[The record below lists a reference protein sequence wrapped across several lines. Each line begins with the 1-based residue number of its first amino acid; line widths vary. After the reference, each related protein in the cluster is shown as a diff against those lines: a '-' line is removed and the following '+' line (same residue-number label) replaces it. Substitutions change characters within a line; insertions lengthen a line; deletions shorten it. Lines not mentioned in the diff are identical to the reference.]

1 MKKLEDQL
9 QLHQFL
15 QDCEELAEWIQEKS
29 MIAQDETYRSA
40 KTVHSKWT
48 RHQAFEAEIASNKD
62 RLVAIQEAAKGLIQD
77 KPEFAQFLEPKV
89 KELGSHFDDLER
101 STKEKGERLFDA
113 NRQVLYEQTCDD
125 IDSWMTDLEKQI
137 ESEDYGKDLA
147 SVNILMQK
155 QQMIETQMAVKA
167 KQVTELENQ
176 AEYLRQMDPDKVE
189 EIVAKKSVVE
199 DRFGKLKEPLVV
211 RKQQLEKKKEAFQ
224 FRRDVED
231 EKLWINEK
239 MPLATS
245 SEFGNS
251 LYNVTI
257 LKKKNKSLMTEIENH
272 EPRIVTIIGNG
283 QKLID
288 EGHAAADEFDRLN
301 NELKKD
307 WDELKEAVDQRKE
320 KLLQS
325 ERAQQYLFDA
335 SEAEAWMSEQELY
348 MMAEDRGKDEISA
361 QNLIKKHEAL
371 ENDINDYA
379 DTIRQLGETARQLI
393 LQEHPESDNIGLK
406 QAQVDKLYAGLKDLA
421 HERRLKLEEA
431 LKLFMLNR
439 EVDDLEQWIA
449 EREVVASSHEL
460 GQDYDHVT
468 MLWERFKEFA
478 RDTESIGNERVALVN
493 DMADGLIASK
503 HSDAATIAEWKDGLN
518 EAWADLLELIDTR
531 TQMLAASREL
541 HKFFHDC
548 KDVLSRISEK
558 QVALPDEVGRDAVS
572 VSALQRKHTQFMQDL
587 LTLQSQVEQVQ
598 EDSRK
603 LQAAYAGDKAKE
615 ITNREAEVVNAWMN
629 LQGSLYST
637 IAFDILTEG
646 LKTSVLIGLTIV
658 IDLYFTGLCEAR
670 KQKLGDTGDL
680 FKFFNMVRSLMLWMD
695 DVTLQMNTSE
705 KPR

>member
-1 MKKLEDQL
+1 
-9 QLHQFL
+9 
-15 QDCEELAEWIQEKS
+15 

-211 RKQQLEKKKEAFQ
+211 RKAQLEKKKEAFQ

-493 DMADGLIASK
+493 DMADGLIAGK

-629 LQGSLYST
+629 LQG
-637 IAFDILTEG
+637 
-646 LKTSVLIGLTIV
+646 
-658 IDLYFTGLCEAR
+658 
-670 KQKLGDTGDL
+670 
-680 FKFFNMVRSLMLWMD
+680 
-695 DVTLQMNTSE
+695 
-705 KPR
+705 

>member
-1 MKKLEDQL
+1 
-9 QLHQFL
+9 
-15 QDCEELAEWIQEKS
+15 
-29 MIAQDETYRSA
+29 MIAQDDTYRSA

-62 RLVAIQEAAKGLIQD
+62 RLVAIQEAAKGLIQE

-89 KELGSHFDDLER
+89 KELGNHFDDLER

-113 NRQVLYEQTCDD
+113 NRQVLYEQSCDD

-199 DRFGKLKEPLVV
+199 SRFDKLKEPLVV

-245 SEFGNS
+245 TEFGNS

-272 EPRIVTIIGNG
+272 EPRIVTIIQNG

-288 EGHAAADEFDRLN
+288 EGHHASDEFDRLN
-301 NELKKD
+301 NELKKN
-307 WDELKEAVDQRKE
+307 WDELKEAMEQRKE

-493 DMADGLIASK
+493 EMADGLIASK

-531 TQMLAASREL
+531 TQMLAASRVRQNMYINIV
-541 HKFFHDC
+541 
-548 KDVLSRISEK
+548 DVRC
-558 QVALPDEVGRDAVS
+558 G
-572 VSALQRKHTQFMQDL
+572 
-587 LTLQSQVEQVQ
+587 
-598 EDSRK
+598 
-603 LQAAYAGDKAKE
+603 
-615 ITNREAEVVNAWMN
+615 W
-629 LQGSLYST
+629 
-637 IAFDILTEG
+637 
-646 LKTSVLIGLTIV
+646 
-658 IDLYFTGLCEAR
+658 C
-670 KQKLGDTGDL
+670 
-680 FKFFNMVRSLMLWMD
+680 VRWD
-695 DVTLQMNTSE
+695 
-705 KPR
+705 RR